1 MVGVI
6 CRFRHLWDQKLRQVL
21 NICHIAHVSDLENSK
36 SNIIIY
42 VAMDCKRVGRKLSAV
57 DEVIPACCQL
67 YTFLEMV
74 IHQNLRFSL
83 SGNFRRHRLVF
94 IDV

>member
-1 MVGVI
+1 
-6 CRFRHLWDQKLRQVL
+6 
-21 NICHIAHVSDLENSK
+21 
-36 SNIIIY
+36 
-42 VAMDCKRVGRKLSAV
+42 MDCKRVGRKLSAV